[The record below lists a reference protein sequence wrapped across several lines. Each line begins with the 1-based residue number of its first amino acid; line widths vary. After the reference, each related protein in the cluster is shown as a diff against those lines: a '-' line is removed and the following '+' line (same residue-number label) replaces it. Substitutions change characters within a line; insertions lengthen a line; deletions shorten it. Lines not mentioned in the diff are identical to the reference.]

1 MVKRTLIL
9 GFMVGGAAFAA
20 SAAEPV
26 LLKLNLKP
34 GDVYVHSGKTTITTV
49 DRNGRETNATRHI
62 NSSMKVKSRTG
73 DAYVMEF
80 QESSTYA
87 DESVPGAHIEVN
99 VNSPSKTIRG
109 FDILNQKANDAS
121 MSSFFAFELPKKKV
135 KVGDRWS
142 QMVRTNNE
150 VARVDYEI
158 VERAKVKGYDAFI
171 VNFYSDPAQTPNQ
184 VFSGNICY
192 DIKTGMVVRVNMKGQ
207 LKSMQGAMTKI
218 AGNMELTKVK
228 RAR

>member
-1 MVKRTLIL
+1 MVKRILIL
-9 GFMVGGAAFAA
+9 GSVMGGAAFAA

-26 LLKLNLKP
+26 LLRLNLKP
-34 GDVYVHSGKTTITTV
+34 GDVYVHSGKTTITTL
-49 DRNGRETNATRHI
+49 DQNGHESSATRHI
-62 NSSMKVKSRTG
+62 NSSMRVKSRQG

-87 DESVPGAHIEVN
+87 DESVPGAYVEVN

-207 LKSMQGAMTKI
+207 LKSMHGAMTKI

-228 RAR
+228 RGR